1 MAAEPAK
8 RPVASPARVDM
19 FTPVTKSPPIKSPE
33 QKRIKVGPEEE
44 VETPSPSPET
54 CSMGASPEV
63 KTPREDLSAS
73 FDASAAVDKTP
84 VSANSSRVKD
94 IMVSCT
100 DCFIFLGWR
109 WFPKSCRIVV
119 DVSIYT
125 HMYTQIYIYIYPYIF
140 ISCIYRYDIC
150 IYTYTYMYIHI
161 YIYKYV
167 NIYSID
173 LVPFKFHVPCLQN

>member
-73 FDASAAVDKTP
+73 FDASVAVDKTP

-125 HMYTQIYIYIYPYIF
+125 HMYTQIYIYIYIHIYLYHVFIDMIYVYIH
-140 ISCIYRYDIC
+140 IHIC
-150 IYTYTYMYIHI
+150 IYI
-161 YIYKYV
+161 YIYI
-167 NIYSID
+167 NM
-173 LVPFKFHVPCLQN
+173 

>member
-1 MAAEPAK
+1 MIDTVYPALVVFASAYKFPIALNHNLKVRGSRKKTPNPTTGSPGQPTKGPSRPSRSMAAEPAK

-100 DCFIFLGWR
+100 NCFIFLGW
-109 WFPKSCRIVV
+109 
-119 DVSIYT
+119 
-125 HMYTQIYIYIYPYIF
+125 
-140 ISCIYRYDIC
+140 
-150 IYTYTYMYIHI
+150 
-161 YIYKYV
+161 
-167 NIYSID
+167 
-173 LVPFKFHVPCLQN
+173 